1 MSLTRALD
9 IAKTGLYLQET
20 NIGVKA
26 GNLAAQGVDAYK
38 AQYLVAQDL
47 GYQDASQ
54 AGASSSASTITP
66 IGLPIS
72 LGVKAAGIYR
82 NQKQG
87 DPIGTEN
94 ESDIMINGKGFYQVQ
109 MPDGTTGYTR
119 AGSFQTGPQ
128 GTLETIDGYQLIPA
142 ITVPTT
148 GVESLVV
155 SQEGVVQVM
164 IQGQTA
170 MQTIGQIQLASFIN
184 PNGLRGVGKNT
195 FVETEA
201 SGTATVSNPAL
212 NGIGSLWQ
220 KFRESSNVNPVE
232 EITDMIKIQ
241 HAYEHLTKVISTTD
255 SMFDTASRMS
265 R

>member
-9 IAKTGLYLQET
+9 IAKSGLYLQEK

-47 GYQDASQ
+47 GYQDITE

-66 IGLPIS
+66 VGLPMS

-82 NQKQG
+82 NQKEG
-87 DPIGTEN
+87 DAMETGE
-94 ESDIMINGKGFYQVQ
+94 ERDLMIKGKGYFQIQ

-119 AGSFQTGPQ
+119 AGSFQMSAQ
-128 GTLETIDGYQLIPA
+128 GTLETIDGYPLIPA

-148 GVESLVV
+148 GVESLVI
-155 SQEGVVQVM
+155 SQEGVVQVQV
-164 IQGQTA
+164 QGQA
-170 MQTIGQIQLASFIN
+170 ALQTIGQIQLASFSN
-184 PNGLRGVGKNT
+184 PNGLRGMGKNA

-201 SGTATVSNPAL
+201 SGTATISNPAL
-212 NGIGSLWQ
+212 NGVGAVWQ
-220 KFRESSNVNPVE
+220 GYRESSNVNPVE